1 MRQSN
6 PRHARRPP
14 HGKCCNP
21 PCGGTPPRA
30 EAAIPHKKP
39 GSAPPAGGTA
49 AGTPVQTAAWKRP
62 FCLGSIPFYCTTAG
76 GVCHKKAKKKPA
88 GWAGG
93 FEMRA
98 ACALRISSGR
108 IILNLQCWK
117 LCGFSSIAF
126 SQGGVAAGNGTS
138 AKRRKKTPGS
148 ECSSGQ
154 QNFINY
160 ESYLHT

>member
-1 MRQSN
+1 
-6 PRHARRPP
+6 
-14 HGKCCNP
+14 
-21 PCGGTPPRA
+21 
-30 EAAIPHKKP
+30 
-39 GSAPPAGGTA
+39 
-49 AGTPVQTAAWKRP
+49 
-62 FCLGSIPFYCTTAG
+62 
-76 GVCHKKAKKKPA
+76 
-88 GWAGG
+88 
-93 FEMRA
+93 MRA